1 LLSQHVFVFLCCQPC
16 GAIDLAELA
25 ESWEMMESMA
35 LNNFVKAT
43 PVSAILFV
51 LSHAPGAP
59 YDNRSAASH
68 AVDRTPDPA

>member
-1 LLSQHVFVFLCCQPC
+1 
-16 GAIDLAELA
+16 
-25 ESWEMMESMA
+25 MMESMA

-59 YDNRSAASH
+59 YDNR
-68 AVDRTPDPA
+68 